1 MLVKRISKK
10 EQNSN
15 SSKQKILD
23 AARVVFAQKG
33 FEGATSRDIA
43 EAAGCSVGLIFK
55 YYNDKQNLFKI
66 LVVEWFSG
74 NMASLLQLPSSNSLE
89 EEMTLLVDW
98 FINNFTERKDLHKIF
113 LFQRFNVSFHN
124 SFATEHQE
132 YLQQRLEIIR
142 QRLSPYIEAKQ
153 LPPDLDINQLCEII
167 HGYILVE
174 VLFRDLSLE
183 QLAHKRNSFIQL
195 IFSGIKCK

>member
-1 MLVKRISKK
+1 MLVKRVSKK

-23 AARVVFAQKG
+23 AARIIFAQKG

-43 EAAGCSVGLIFK
+43 ELAGCSVGLIFK

-74 NMASLLQLPSSNSLE
+74 NMESLLQLPSSASLE
-89 EEMTLLVDW
+89 EEINLLVNW

-132 YLQQRLEIIR
+132 YLQQRLKIIR

-153 LPPDLDINQLCEII
+153 LPADLDINQLCEII

-183 QLAHKRNSFIQL
+183 EMVSKKKTFCRLILAGINS
-195 IFSGIKCK
+195 

>member
-1 MLVKRISKK
+1 MLVKRVSKK

-23 AARVVFAQKG
+23 AARIIFAQKG

-43 EAAGCSVGLIFK
+43 ELAGCSVGLIFK

-74 NMASLLQLPSSNSLE
+74 NMESLLQLPSSASLE
-89 EEMTLLVDW
+89 EEINLLVNW

-153 LPPDLDINQLCEII
+153 LPTDLDINQLCEII

-183 QLAHKRNSFIQL
+183 EMVSKKKTFCRLILAGINS
-195 IFSGIKCK
+195 

>member
-1 MLVKRISKK
+1 MLIKRVSKK

-23 AARVVFAQKG
+23 AARIVFAQKG

-43 EAAGCSVGLIFK
+43 ELAGCSVGLIFK

-74 NMASLLQLPSSNSLE
+74 NMESLLQLQSSTSLAE
-89 EEMTLLVDW
+89 EINLLVDW

-124 SFATEHQE
+124 NFVSEHQE
-132 YLQQRLEIIR
+132 YLQQRLEIIQR
-142 QRLSPYIEAKQ
+142 RLSPYIEAKQ

-174 VLFRDLSLE
+174 ILFRDLSLE
-183 QLAHKRNSFIQL
+183 EMALKKKSFCQL
-195 IFSGIKCK
+195 ILTGINS

>member
-1 MLVKRISKK
+1 MLIKRVSKK

-23 AARVVFAQKG
+23 AARIVFAQKG

-43 EAAGCSVGLIFK
+43 ELAGCSVGLIFK

-74 NMASLLQLPSSNSLE
+74 NMESLLQLPSSTSLAE
-89 EEMTLLVDW
+89 EINLLVDW

-124 SFATEHQE
+124 NFVSEHQE
-132 YLQQRLEIIR
+132 YLQQRLEIIQR
-142 QRLSPYIEAKQ
+142 RLSPYIEAKQ

-174 VLFRDLSLE
+174 ILFRDLTPE
-183 QLAHKRNSFIQL
+183 QLINKRDSFIKL
-195 IFSGIKCK
+195 IFDGIKRK

>member
-1 MLVKRISKK
+1 MLIKRVSKK

-23 AARVVFAQKG
+23 AARIVFAQKG

-43 EAAGCSVGLIFK
+43 ELAGCSVGLIFK

-74 NMASLLQLPSSNSLE
+74 NMESLLQLPSSTSLAE
-89 EEMTLLVDW
+89 EINLLVDW

-124 SFATEHQE
+124 NFVSEHQE
-132 YLQQRLEIIR
+132 YLQQRLEIIQR
-142 QRLSPYIEAKQ
+142 RLSPYIEAKQ

-174 VLFRDLSLE
+174 VLFRDITPE
-183 QLAHKRNSFIQL
+183 QLINKRDSFIKL
-195 IFSGIKCK
+195 IFDGIKRK

>member
-1 MLVKRISKK
+1 MLIKRVSKK

-23 AARVVFAQKG
+23 AARIVFAQKG

-43 EAAGCSVGLIFK
+43 ELAGCSVGLIFK

-74 NMASLLQLPSSNSLE
+74 NMESLLLLPSSTSLAE
-89 EEMTLLVDW
+89 EINLLVDW

-124 SFATEHQE
+124 NFVSEHQE
-132 YLQQRLEIIR
+132 YLQQRLEIIQR
-142 QRLSPYIEAKQ
+142 RLSPYIEAKQ

-183 QLAHKRNSFIQL
+183 EMLSKKKTFCRLILAGLNS
-195 IFSGIKCK
+195 

>member
-1 MLVKRISKK
+1 MLVKRVSKK

-23 AARVVFAQKG
+23 AARIVFAQKG

-43 EAAGCSVGLIFK
+43 ELAGCSVGLIFK

-74 NMASLLQLPSSNSLE
+74 NMESLLQLPSSASLAE
-89 EEMTLLVDW
+89 EINLLVNW

-113 LFQRFNVSFHN
+113 LFQRFNISFHN
-124 SFATEHQE
+124 SFANEHQE

-142 QRLSPYIEAKQ
+142 QRLNPYIVAKQ
-153 LPPDLDINQLCEII
+153 LPADLDVSQLCEII

-174 VLFRDLSLE
+174 VLFRDLSVEEMVSKTKTFCRLI
-183 QLAHKRNSFIQL
+183 LAGINS
-195 IFSGIKCK
+195 

>member
-1 MLVKRISKK
+1 MLIKRVSKK

-23 AARVVFAQKG
+23 AARIVFAQKG

-43 EAAGCSVGLIFK
+43 ELAGCSVGLIFK

-74 NMASLLQLPSSNSLE
+74 NMASLLQLPSSTSLAE
-89 EEMTLLVDW
+89 EINLLVDW

-124 SFATEHQE
+124 NFVSEHQE
-132 YLQQRLEIIR
+132 YLQQRLEIIQR
-142 QRLSPYIEAKQ
+142 RLSPYIEAKQ

-183 QLAHKRNSFIQL
+183 EMVSKKKTFCRLILAGLNS
-195 IFSGIKCK
+195 

>member
-1 MLVKRISKK
+1 MLIKRVSKK

-23 AARVVFAQKG
+23 AARIVFAQKG

-43 EAAGCSVGLIFK
+43 ELAGCSVGLIFK

-74 NMASLLQLPSSNSLE
+74 NMASLLQLPSSTSLAE
-89 EEMTLLVDW
+89 EINLLVDW

-124 SFATEHQE
+124 NFVSEHQE
-132 YLQQRLEIIR
+132 YLQQRLEIIQR
-142 QRLSPYIEAKQ
+142 RLSPYIEAKQ

-174 VLFRDLSLE
+174 VLFRDLSSEEMVSKKKTFCRLI
-183 QLAHKRNSFIQL
+183 LAGLNS
-195 IFSGIKCK
+195 